1 MVTAAGRPS
10 VNLEHTNLNR
20 VSQGQGGAAPGATA
34 LTQLGRM
41 AVRLLSADTTEVR
54 RNSSVVQHAVTQSNK
69 QGVLLGKVVSSPGPE
84 ALLIPPKQD
93 RPFHRTD
100 VLVEVSNGLA
110 GASDVGRSL
119 LSGAS
124 LTHVNPQDAALPV
137 MGTNIGIAGVG
148 MLAGGLAIRHA
159 FKKVRALEA
168 ELNKI
173 LAKSERTTDESARAE
188 RLKEQIQA
196 ARFGRN
202 MTTGIVGTSLGLGV
216 AAGVSG
222 GLGSAVVATSVGT
235 VLSGMTVGL
244 SVMGAMADARQ
255 IKVQQ
260 AANEKLTAGFEG
272 LQNTTSKNLS
282 DKDAL
287 LNSLES
293 VGKHAK
299 TAGKSRLK
307 GKWTSLAY
315 NVLTGLSGVA
325 ALTTKILMLA
335 GAGAGAVAAASSVL
349 LVSGGA
355 VLVAGLAFAAYKYVR
370 YRQDKSQAAQDL
382 IQNPAAQSPEMEKHQ
397 KLMATNKYYAVKQL
411 ALDIQNG
418 TDDRFR
424 TRAYFET
431 ALGLTGDQAN
441 KLIDLLISQPG
452 HEEGIQMLSNAL
464 FRSRAVNL

>member
-54 RNSSVVQHAVTQSNK
+54 RNSSVAQHAVTQSDK
-69 QGVLLGKVVSSPGPE
+69 QGVALGQVDSVPGPE

-110 GASDVGRSL
+110 GASDMGRSL

-124 LTHVNPQDAALPV
+124 LTHVNPQDAASPV
-137 MGTNIGIAGVG
+137 MGTNMSIAGVG
-148 MLAGGLAIRHA
+148 MLAGGFAIHHA
-159 FKKVRALEA
+159 FKKVSALEA
-168 ELNKI
+168 ELKKI
-173 LAKSERTTDESARAE
+173 PAESDRTPDQSARAE
-188 RLKEQIQA
+188 RLQEQIKA
-196 ARFGRN
+196 SRLARN
-202 MTTGIVGTSLGLGV
+202 MTTGVVGVSMGLGV
-216 AAGVSG
+216 GAGVSAA
-222 GLGSAVVATSVGT
+222 LGSAVTTTALGT

-272 LQNTTSKNLS
+272 SENTTLKNLS

-355 VLVAGLAFAAYKYVR
+355 VLLAGLAFAAYKYVR

-382 IQNPAAQSPEMEKHQ
+382 IQNPAAQSPDMEKHQ

-411 ALDIQNG
+411 ALDIQNQ
-418 TDDRFR
+418 TDNRSR
-424 TRAYFET
+424 TLAYFDT
-431 ALGLTGDQAN
+431 ALGLTGDRAD
-441 KLIDLLISQPG
+441 KLIHLLTSNEG

-464 FRSRAVNL
+464 FRGRAVNL